1 MAARFFSTPFG
12 IALATVTAGLAALFL
27 GIAAIYWLAGRN
39 MDQAVAA
46 PAATAAP
53 TDDSVEISGSQ
64 LPSFKL
70 AHVGYRNFTNEK
82 TAIGSVDYNEDMSVQ
97 VFPNYQGKIIS
108 VTAQLGDN
116 VKKGDMLYT
125 IDSPDLIAAE
135 SNLIGA
141 AATLAL
147 TNAALERA
155 KILYPQ
161 QGIAQKDY
169 DQAVSDQQT
178 AEGALKAARNA
189 VLVFGK
195 TNDEIDRIVA
205 TRQIDPTL
213 VVLSPIS
220 GRITARNAQPGLL
233 AQPGT
238 APAPY
243 TVSDLLTKWMLAYV
257 PESDSRLYRD
267 GQEVEVTVPAADRIF
282 RGKITTM
289 GTNIDPNT
297 HRVTIRSVIRDP
309 QNELRPGMLANF
321 VTETAAPETS
331 LAVPVNGVVR
341 EGDGTMTV
349 WVTTDRRYFMKKVVT
364 VGLQQNG
371 YDQILSGL
379 NVGDKVVT
387 DGAVFMSNI
396 QSDSPG

>member
-12 IALATVTAGLAALFL
+12 IALVTSAAGVAALFL
-27 GIAAIYWLAGRN
+27 GIAAIYWVAGRN
-39 MDQAVAA
+39 VDQANAA
-46 PAATAAP
+46 PAAIAAP
-53 TDDSVEISGSQ
+53 ADDSVEISDSQ
-64 LPSFKL
+64 SPTFKI
-70 AHVGYRNFTNEK
+70 APAGYRDFTNQK
-82 TAIGSVDYNEDMSVQ
+82 TAIGSIDYNEDMSVQ
-97 VFPNYQGKIIS
+97 VFPNYQGKILS
-108 VTAQLGDN
+108 VTAQLGDD

-155 KILYPQ
+155 KVLYPQ

-195 TNDEIDRIVA
+195 TDVELDRIIA

-238 APAPY
+238 TPAPY
-243 TVSDLLTKWMLAYV
+243 TVSDLSTKWMLAYV
-257 PESDSRLYRD
+257 PESDSRLYHD
-267 GQEVEVTVPAADRIF
+267 GQEVEVTVTAAGRIF

-297 HRVTIRSVIRDP
+297 HRITIRSVVRDP

-321 VTETAAPETS
+321 ITETAAPETS
-331 LAVPVNGVVR
+331 LGVPVNGVVR

-349 WVTTDRRYFMKKVVT
+349 WVTTDRRHFAKKVVT
-364 VGLQQNG
+364 VGIQQDG

-379 NVGDKVVT
+379 NPGDQVVT

>member
-1 MAARFFSTPFG
+1 MVPRLLSTPFG
-12 IALATVTAGLAALFL
+12 IALATFTAGIAALFL
-27 GIAAIYWLAGRN
+27 GIAAIYWIAGRN
-39 MDQAVAA
+39 VDPANAA
-46 PAATAAP
+46 PVVAEAP
-53 TDDSVEISGSQ
+53 SDDRVEISDSQ
-64 LPSFKL
+64 LPTFKI
-70 AHVGYRNFTNEK
+70 APVGYRNFTIEK
-82 TAIGSVDYNEDMSVQ
+82 TAIGSIDYNEDMSVQ
-97 VFPNYQGKIIS
+97 VFPNYQGKIVS

-116 VKKGDMLYT
+116 VTKGDMLYT
-125 IDSPDLIAAE
+125 INSPDLIAAE

-195 TNDEIDRIVA
+195 SDTEIDRIIA

-243 TVSDLLTKWMLAYV
+243 TVSDLSTKWMLAYV
-257 PESDSRLYRD
+257 PEADARLYRD
-267 GQEVEVTVPAADRIF
+267 GQEVEVTVPAAGRIF
-282 RGKITTM
+282 RGRITTM

-297 HRVTIRSVIRDP
+297 HRITIRSVIRDP

-321 VTETAAPETS
+321 DTVTAAPETS

-349 WVTTDRRYFMKKVVT
+349 WVTTDRRHFAKKVVT
-364 VGLQQNG
+364 VGSQQSG

-379 NVGDKVVT
+379 NPGDQVVT

-396 QSDSPG
+396 ESGAPG